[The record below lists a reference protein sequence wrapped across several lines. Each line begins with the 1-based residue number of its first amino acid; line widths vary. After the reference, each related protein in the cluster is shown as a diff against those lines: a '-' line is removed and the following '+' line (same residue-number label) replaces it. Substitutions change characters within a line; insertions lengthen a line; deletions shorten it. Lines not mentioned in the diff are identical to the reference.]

1 MSILCEWSQG
11 FSSEIKEG
19 VAKRQLNR
27 KEDVRDQSVGI
38 MVIMPELRAQRS
50 EIIEVTGPREE
61 NMLGTDWG
69 TETGRRRQ
77 LRRCG
82 KSTHGAG
89 SRTVRTVFQEGATLV
104 QSVLLPNGTG
114 FSLRT
119 ERPL

>member
-1 MSILCEWSQG
+1 MSILCEWSQE

-27 KEDVRDQSVGI
+27 KEDARDESVGI
-38 MVIMPELRAQRS
+38 MVIMTELRAQRL
-50 EIIEVTGPREE
+50 ETIEETGPREE
-61 NMLGTDWG
+61 NVLGTDCS

-82 KSTHGAG
+82 KSTYGAK
-89 SRTVRTVFQEGATLV
+89 SWKVRTVFQEGARLV
-104 QSVLLPNGTG
+104 QSMLLPNCTS

-119 ERPL
+119 ECPL

>member
-1 MSILCEWSQG
+1 MSILCEWSQE

-50 EIIEVTGPREE
+50 EIIEETGPREE

-82 KSTHGAG
+82 KSTWGGITDGEDCVSRGSNFSSVGAP
-89 SRTVRTVFQEGATLV
+89 A
-104 QSVLLPNGTG
+104 
-114 FSLRT
+114 
-119 ERPL
+119 ERYRLQPED